1 MFTHEYLFFLL
12 NLLDR
17 KLLCPNLVLTQMQL
31 DFQKE
36 QGGLVGDLSRVFCN
50 VPVDR

>member
-1 MFTHEYLFFLL
+1 MNTCFFLL

-17 KLLCPNLVLTQMQL
+17 KLLCPNLVLTQMKL

-36 QGGLVGDLSRVFCN
+36 QGGLVGDLSRAFCN
-50 VPVDR
+50 VPVDW